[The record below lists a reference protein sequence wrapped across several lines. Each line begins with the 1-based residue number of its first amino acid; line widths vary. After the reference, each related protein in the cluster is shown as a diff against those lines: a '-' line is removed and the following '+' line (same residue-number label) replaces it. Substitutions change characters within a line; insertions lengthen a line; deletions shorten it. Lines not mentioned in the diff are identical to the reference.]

1 MSSGKGQGWKLV
13 SMWSDVSDK
22 DVAAA
27 DNVGVTE
34 QREWKELLRNP
45 GELPGKLFLIKME
58 RRG

>member
-1 MSSGKGQGWKLV
+1 M